1 MTMAM
6 RWAGMIM
13 NTLYSKIDLLSTWQY
28 SKTLF
33 SILSLS
39 WPKGLASYTMQ
50 YVKFWKTWAYFLIK
64 DQRIMNFYCCVR
76 ECVNIA
82 DIARLFML
90 KVTLIQY
97 CSDDNRLIIME
108 GWIAALKKKLSFR
121 SEISTYETNT
131 SIPKSN
137 EMIWYMYDFNLT

>member
-1 MTMAM
+1 
-6 RWAGMIM
+6 
-13 NTLYSKIDLLSTWQY
+13 
-28 SKTLF
+28 
-33 SILSLS
+33 
-39 WPKGLASYTMQ
+39 
-50 YVKFWKTWAYFLIK
+50 
-64 DQRIMNFYCCVR
+64 MNFYCCVR

-137 EMIWYMYDFNLT
+137 EMI

>member
-50 YVKFWKTWAYFLIK
+50 YVKFWKTWAYFLIE
-64 DQRIMNFYCCVR
+64 DQIIVNFYWCVR

-108 GWIAALKKKLSFR
+108 GWIAAMKKTFFQITDKY
-121 SEISTYETNT
+121 IWNKYEYTQSQQND
-131 SIPKSN
+131 
-137 EMIWYMYDFNLT
+137 MIHVRF